1 LRIIA
6 LVPAYHEAQ
15 RVGDV
20 VRGVTA
26 HLPCLVVDDGSGD
39 GTAEAAEQAGAT
51 VVRHERN
58 AGKGAALRTGFLWAR
73 QQGYDG
79 VVTLDADG
87 QHDPAAIPQFAA
99 AADAGADI
107 VIGARQDW
115 SAHGMPWIRRMTNA
129 VTSAVISRMA
139 RCRITD
145 SQSGYR
151 YVSVAS
157 YFAASPE
164 TTSFDAESELLIRA
178 GRLGLRIGEV
188 PIPTIYGTE
197 RSKINPLPETVRFIR
212 LFLRYAVRR
221 T

>member
-1 LRIIA
+1 MRITA

-20 VRGVTA
+20 VRGVIA

-39 GTAEAAEQAGAT
+39 GTAEAAAQAGAT

-58 AGKGAALRTGFLWAR
+58 AGKGAALRTGFAWAR
-73 QQGYDG
+73 DNGWDG

-87 QHDPAAIPQFAA
+87 QHDPAAVPQFVAA
-99 AADAGADI
+99 AENGAEI

-115 SAHGMPWIRRMTNA
+115 AANGMPWIRRMTNGL
-129 VTSAVISRMA
+129 TSAIISRMA
-139 RCRITD
+139 HCRITD

-151 YVSVAS
+151 YVSVAA
-157 YFAASPE
+157 YFAAAPE

-197 RSKINPLPETVRFIR
+197 TSKINPLPETVRFIR
-212 LFLRYAVRR
+212 LFLRYMVRKV
-221 T
+221 